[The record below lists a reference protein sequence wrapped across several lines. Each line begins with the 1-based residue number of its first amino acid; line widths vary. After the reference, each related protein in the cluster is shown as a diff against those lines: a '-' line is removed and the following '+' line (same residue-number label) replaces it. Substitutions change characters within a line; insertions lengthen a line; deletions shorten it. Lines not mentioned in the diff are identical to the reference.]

1 MNNNNVFYVG
11 GSKGGVG
18 KSLFTFILADYF
30 LEKNSNILL
39 VDSDTDNPD
48 VYKAHKDMGLPNLT
62 CAMNRLDSR
71 NDWMDLSNL
80 MEKYP
85 DHLVIINGAARTK
98 ETVQENGEMF
108 WEMLEMLKRRM
119 TVFWLINIQRDSVEL
134 LHSFQ
139 QSLPKAT
146 IHVCRNLFFGKPE
159 RFEVYNSSKAREKI
173 EEQSKTLDFPDLSP
187 RVATALYSRRQPIK
201 TAYEQMQ
208 ISERVELS
216 RWKNLCVKMLKQAFE
231 DQKS

>member
-1 MNNNNVFYVG
+1 M
-11 GSKGGVG
+11 G
-18 KSLFTFILADYF
+18 KSLFTFILANYF

>member
-18 KSLFTFILADYF
+18 KSLFTFILANYF

-119 TVFWLINIQRDSVEL
+119 TAFWLINIQRDSVEL

>member
-1 MNNNNVFYVG
+1 MSDNNVFYVG

-18 KSLFTFILADYF
+18 KSLFTFILANYF
-30 LEKNSNILL
+30 LEKDSKILL

-48 VYKAHKDMGLPNLT
+48 VYKAHKDMGLTNLI

-139 QSLPKAT
+139 ESLPKAT

-159 RFEVYNSSKAREKI
+159 RFEIYNSSKAREKI
-173 EEQSKTLDFPDLSP
+173 EEQGMTIDFPELSP

-201 TAYEQMQ
+201 TAYEQMR

-216 RWKNLCVKMLKQAFE
+216 RWKNLCGEMLDLVFE
-231 DQKS
+231 SQKS

>member
-1 MNNNNVFYVG
+1 MSNNNVYYVG

-18 KSLFTFILADYF
+18 KSLFTFILANYF
-30 LEKNSNILL
+30 LEKNGNILL

-62 CAMNRLDSR
+62 CAMNRLDSK

-98 ETVQENGEMF
+98 ETIQNNGAMF
-108 WEMLEMLKRRM
+108 WEMLEMLNRKM
-119 TVFWLINIQRDSVEL
+119 IVFWLINIQRDSVEL

-146 IHVCRNLFFGKPE
+146 IHVCRNLFFGNPE
-159 RFEVYNSSKAREKI
+159 KFEIYNSSKARENVEI
-173 EEQSKTLDFPDLSP
+173 QGKTINFPELAP

-201 TAYEQMQ
+201 TAYEQMR

-216 RWKNLCVKMLKQAFE
+216 RWKNLCGKVLNEVFGN
-231 DQKS
+231 